1 MEISDGVEI
10 VGELPVVYIKQYRAL
25 VLADTHIG
33 FEEDM
38 ADKGFYIP
46 RFQLRRVLDILEK
59 ALNLVEVDRVIIAGD
74 FKHIFDRLGR
84 IERKEI
90 AEVLMFLLPKV
101 NEVIVVRGN
110 HDNYLVLMQ
119 RKYNFK
125 LVNELRLGGILI
137 VHGHKELTEDQKKDS
152 SWRTLIIAH
161 EHPSISLR
169 DSIGTVGKFPCF
181 LVGNLVDGRKV
192 ITLPAV
198 GIYQTGSKVTLS
210 RDTYLSPIL
219 RDEVVIE
226 QLRPIIV
233 DEEVGVFELPPL
245 AELLDFM

>member
-1 MEISDGVEI
+1 MEVSDGIEI
-10 VGELPVVYIKQYRAL
+10 IGELPAL
-25 VLADTHIG
+25 YLRRRRTLIIADTHIG

-46 RFQLRRVLDILEK
+46 RFQLRRTLDILDK
-59 ALNLVEVDRVIIAGD
+59 ALNLVNIRSVVIAGD

-84 IERKEI
+84 IERKELT
-90 AEVLMFLLPKV
+90 EVLTYLLPRV
-101 NEVIVVRGN
+101 DEVVVVRGN
-110 HDNYLVLMQ
+110 HDNYLPFLQ
-119 RKYNFK
+119 RRYNFK
-125 LVNELRLGGILI
+125 LVNELQLDDVLI
-137 VHGHKELTEDQKKDS
+137 VHGHRKLTEEQKKNS
-152 SWRTLIIAH
+152 TWNTLLIAH

-181 LVGNLVDGRKV
+181 LVGHLRDGRKIV
-192 ITLPAV
+192 TLPAV

-219 RDEVVIE
+219 KDDVVIE
-226 QLRPIIV
+226 DLRPIIV

>member
-1 MEISDGVEI
+1 MEVSDGVEI
-10 VGELPVVYIKQYRAL
+10 VSELPVLYIRRRRTL
-25 VLADTHIG
+25 VIADTHIG

-46 RFQLRRVLDILEK
+46 RFQLRRTLDILEK
-59 ALNLVEVDRVIIAGD
+59 ALNLVEVNTVVVAGD

-84 IERKEI
+84 IERKEL

-101 NEVIVVRGN
+101 NEVVVVRGN
-110 HDNYLVLMQ
+110 HDNYLVIMQ
-119 RKYNFK
+119 RKYSFK
-125 LVNELRLGGILI
+125 LVNELQLDNILI
-137 VHGHKELTEDQKKDS
+137 VHGHKELTEEQKRNN
-152 SWRTLIIAH
+152 SWKTLIIAH
-161 EHPSISLR
+161 EHPSIALR

-181 LVGNLVDGRKV
+181 LVGRLRDGREI

-210 RDTYLSPIL
+210 RETYLSPIL
-219 RDEVVIE
+219 RNEVVIE
-226 QLRPIIV
+226 KLRPIIV